1 MSSTSKT
8 GDSND
13 TALSSRERQRGTTY
27 STTQP
32 HRLQHPFPIHPLWI
46 IALVLHA
53 LVPDKI
59 IDLIEQNAKALLSGP
74 PTPNSTRKK
83 MLAPPTAIEPVYM
96 TETASYLTQTEGGG
110 SISMHLRSHIKA
122 HTKSPMGV
130 IKYLD
135 PRRAPHGRGGPES
148 YTTTHAPRPRHY
160 PLTVP
165 RQPQEPHRPPPRH
178 LLHLLA
184 CMLPIL
190 PRTPSLSRHH
200 APHPPTYRRA
210 PRLAQQP
217 IRLSRSLIG
226 LDRAHAQEWIDY
238 SQCPLCL
245 NRPPH
250 RQPI

>member
-83 MLAPPTAIEPVYM
+83 MAPP
-96 TETASYLTQTEGGG
+96 SN
-110 SISMHLRSHIKA
+110 
-122 HTKSPMGV
+122 
-130 IKYLD
+130 
-135 PRRAPHGRGGPES
+135 
-148 YTTTHAPRPRHY
+148 
-160 PLTVP
+160 
-165 RQPQEPHRPPPRH
+165 
-178 LLHLLA
+178 
-184 CMLPIL
+184 
-190 PRTPSLSRHH
+190 RTG
-200 APHPPTYRRA
+200 T
-210 PRLAQQP
+210 
-217 IRLSRSLIG
+217 
-226 LDRAHAQEWIDY
+226 
-238 SQCPLCL
+238 
-245 NRPPH
+245 
-250 RQPI
+250 